1 MKKTAFVFPG
11 QSSQRIGMLT
21 DLYRESERV
30 RHTFEEASDAVGLDI
45 ARICLEGHHGSLQD
59 ISISAP
65 VIVTAGIAT
74 FRHLQSQFGI
84 TPAVMAGHSLGEYTA
99 LACAGVFTLE
109 EVLPAVVFRS
119 RLAQRVMEEEQG
131 VMTVITKL
139 NISEVEELCRHMR
152 RRGGKVW
159 TSCLNAE
166 SQVCV
171 GGREADLEIL
181 EQQVLKMGG
190 SLRRLIGNAPYHTPL
205 MSTMIEEFGNY
216 LQSCQLRTPQFPV
229 VANVSTRPYT
239 AFSIIDNL
247 LLQLQHSVKWHHT
260 IDYIQRQHIHTFI
273 ELGSGQILS
282 RLLRQHSK
290 TIEIYNYETA
300 ADRNRLA
307 SSLSQLAEVSA

>member
-59 ISISAP
+59 ISI
-65 VIVTAGIAT
+65 
-74 FRHLQSQFGI
+74 
-84 TPAVMAGHSLGEYTA
+84 
-99 LACAGVFTLE
+99 
-109 EVLPAVVFRS
+109 
-119 RLAQRVMEEEQG
+119 
-131 VMTVITKL
+131 
-139 NISEVEELCRHMR
+139 
-152 RRGGKVW
+152 
-159 TSCLNAE
+159 
-166 SQVCV
+166 
-171 GGREADLEIL
+171 
-181 EQQVLKMGG
+181 
-190 SLRRLIGNAPYHTPL
+190 
-205 MSTMIEEFGNY
+205 
-216 LQSCQLRTPQFPV
+216 
-229 VANVSTRPYT
+229 RPYT